1 MRVSKLFWVNG
12 PEPAP
17 IRLLNTVPLWAAGN
31 AARIFPAAG
40 EILAIGIWLLTNG
53 ARPVPVLRS
62 PVKGSKTWPPP
73 VTPPARYSLKSQNP
87 GVALVA
93 LVAGLQLAAARLVGT
108 VKVPLTPLV

>member
-31 AARIFPAAG
+31 AAKIFPAAG

-53 ARPVPVLRS
+53 ERPAPELGS
-62 PVKGSKTWPPP
+62 PVKGSKTRPPP
-73 VTPPARYSLKSQNP
+73 VTPPVRYSLKSQKP

-93 LVAGLQLAAARLVGT
+93 LVAGLQLDDARLVGT
-108 VKVPLTPLV
+108 VQG